1 MAQIN
6 FHLQHLPPEEQPR
19 AEAELRWMVQNA
31 RPRGALWPWIR
42 SLFIGALGFGAGVFW
57 ERGEQMIVYQSAAA
71 FLALLVLWWLV
82 ATIRRRSRFK
92 SEWEMVVLRW
102 HAARGRIRDAV
113 HQGHPKEAMSHAKEE
128 SKSRD
133 ELMDLLRG

>member
-1 MAQIN
+1 
-6 FHLQHLPPEEQPR
+6 
-19 AEAELRWMVQNA
+19 MVQNA

-128 SKSRD
+128 AKARD
-133 ELMDLLRG
+133 ELMDLLRR